1 MWNEKMAAR
10 AKCREIDPD
19 ALFVQGAAQN
29 RAKLI
34 CRGCPVRTQCLAEAL
49 DSRIEFGVWGG
60 MTERE
65 RRALLRRRKD
75 VVNWYDLL
83 TSAER
88 RYEAEQARQDVPLAG
103 AALPAAAV
111 VPLEDPET
119 APASGT
125 VPVHVTEAV
134 PVPVA
139 VRV

>member
-1 MWNEKMAAR
+1 MAAR

-75 VVNWYDLL
+75 VVNWYELL

-88 RYEAEQARQDVPLAG
+88 RYEAEQARQDDLRSG
-103 AALPAAAV
+103 AVAPVGTAAETPAAEADAAPVAV
-111 VPLEDPET
+111 
-119 APASGT
+119 S
-125 VPVHVTEAV
+125 VHVAEAA
-134 PVPVA
+134 PVPVV
-139 VRV
+139 VRA